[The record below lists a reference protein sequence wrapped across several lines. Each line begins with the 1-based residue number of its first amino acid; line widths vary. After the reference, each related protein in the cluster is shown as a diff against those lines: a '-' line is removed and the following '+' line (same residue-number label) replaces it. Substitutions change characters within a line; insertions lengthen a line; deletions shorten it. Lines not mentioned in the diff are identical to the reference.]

1 MVIQRWIRGR
11 IARKQLLGVIRKST
25 IKFNQLVFFNISCSL
40 HTSFLFAFGQANRL
54 LMETKGKEELYV
66 PSMSL
71 QLSYS
76 HISAA
81 GLPGEKSLNAD
92 IVLLSF
98 K

>member
-1 MVIQRWIRGR
+1 
-11 IARKQLLGVIRKST
+11 
-25 IKFNQLVFFNISCSL
+25 
-40 HTSFLFAFGQANRL
+40 
-54 LMETKGKEELYV
+54 METKGKEELYV